1 MALKRSRDSGVK
13 VVDQMSF
20 DEAKALE
27 TSTLYPAKNANHSV
41 KTDGKGTFVVI
52 DTVENKVIGQGLVKD
67 LTNNGLIGR
76 ANPVNKPTSP
86 ASANIETEAP
96 KAKNLVDDAA
106 KESLEA
112 KKVIRGV
119 RLESVPPMQGAFY
132 IIDGK
137 KYRKDI
143 VNGEDIYT
151 LVEEQ
156 GS

>member
-1 MALKRSRDSGVK
+1 M
-13 VVDQMSF
+13 
-20 DEAKALE
+20 
-27 TSTLYPAKNANHSV
+27 
-41 KTDGKGTFVVI
+41 
-52 DTVENKVIGQGLVKD
+52 
-67 LTNNGLIGR
+67 
-76 ANPVNKPTSP
+76 
-86 ASANIETEAP
+86 
-96 KAKNLVDDAA
+96 DDAA
-106 KESLEA
+106 KKSLED

-119 RLESVPPMQGAFY
+119 DLESAPAMQGAFY